1 MDRVAEKVLHEGLAL
16 SKLGGAFLR
25 LFPERLILPAM
36 SMSSRSLFSGLAVLC
51 PALLFLA
58 GALPGVPSSE
68 VLARSQEPNL
78 QAPAAGPNAATGAG
92 AAKAPPVR
100 NTRDFL
106 GLGPA
111 PDAAAAKLGE
121 PLYKANCSACHGP
134 TARGGQGPNLVRSV
148 LVLHDEKG
156 EEIAPVVKNGRA
168 SSGMPAF
175 PQLSATE
182 IYDISEY
189 IHLQIELAANRGLYS
204 HSNTMTTGDVQQGK
218 TYFTAHCATCHSA
231 TGDMAGIAGK
241 YPQPSAMLARLAWPS
256 SRGPREATVTL
267 ASGEKLT
274 GTLAHYDDFET
285 TLKTAA
291 GKVET
296 WPTATVKVDIPDKL
310 AGHRALLPKYSDD
323 DLHNLTQYL
332 LSLK

>member
-1 MDRVAEKVLHEGLAL
+1 
-16 SKLGGAFLR
+16 
-25 LFPERLILPAM
+25 
-36 SMSSRSLFSGLAVLC
+36 MSSRSFLPGLAVLC
-51 PALLFLA
+51 LTGALL
-58 GALPGVPSSE
+58 GVPFSE

-78 QAPAAGPNAATGAG
+78 QAPAGAQGAG
-92 AAKAPPVR
+92 AKAPPVR
-100 NTRDFL
+100 STRDFL

-111 PDAAAAKLGE
+111 PDAAAAKWGE

-134 TARGGQGPNLVRSV
+134 TARGAQGPNLVRSV

-175 PQLSATE
+175 PQLSETE
-182 IYDISEY
+182 IYGIAEY

-204 HSNTMTTGDVQQGK
+204 HSNTMTSGDAQKGK
-218 TYFTAHCATCHSA
+218 AYFEAHCATCHSV
-231 TGDMAGIAGK
+231 TGDLAGIAGK

-256 SRGPREATVTL
+256 SRGAREATVTL
-267 ASGEKLT
+267 ASGEKMT

-285 TLKTAA
+285 SLKTAA